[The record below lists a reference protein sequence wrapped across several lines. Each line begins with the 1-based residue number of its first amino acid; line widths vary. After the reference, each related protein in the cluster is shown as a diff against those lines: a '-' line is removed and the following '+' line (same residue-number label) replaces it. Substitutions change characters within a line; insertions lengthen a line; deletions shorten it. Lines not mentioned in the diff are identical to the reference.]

1 MTDIVERL
9 RQRPEHQE
17 VFDHLNR
24 PYGLDVS
31 LEHQAADEIE
41 RLRRI
46 IDTVHPQMQAHI
58 DKLQAA
64 LVEAIERGNDWC
76 DQAKKARASLRD
88 LLEIEGWAQ
97 DHPRYIA
104 ARAVLS
110 VKEPNHD

>member
-1 MTDIVERL
+1 MSERDFYEGADYAVKCGALTDTEAFNAVCDNL
-9 RQRPEHQE
+9 AKAHT
-17 VFDHLNR
+17 
-24 PYGLDVS
+24 
-31 LEHQAADEIE
+31 EIE